1 MLQVSEND
9 RDSVIHANAKR
20 RGEKTF
26 TLIERDPTTVET
38 IAYWILKNIQTAS
51 PEKLHNALDIAI
63 GMRDFPNKQLAD

>member
-1 MLQVSEND
+1 MYQLSETD
-9 RDSVIHANAKR
+9 RDTGIHARAKA

-51 PEKLHNALDIAI
+51 SEKLHNAIDVCVN
-63 GMRDFPNKQLAD
+63 MRDYPNKLVAD